1 MAAIGHVINAMYNV
15 RTDLLI
21 EKATGNDRISV
32 DSFQAM
38 VDRQKDLKDDEVVTA
53 IDEAFSEF
61 FKEKEMEMEKEEKQ
75 ELTLKFM
82 EEEIKKEPTLILD
95 KNAA

>member
-53 IDEAFSEF
+53 IDEAFGEF
-61 FKEKEMEMEKEEKQ
+61 FKEKEMEMEEKQ

>member
-21 EKATGNDRISV
+21 EKAIGNDRISV

-53 IDEAFSEF
+53 IDDAFGEF
-61 FKEKEMEMEKEEKQ
+61 FDKKNKEKPQEM
-75 ELTLKFM
+75 TLKFM
-82 EEEIKKEPTLILD
+82 EEEIKKEPTLILE

>member
-61 FKEKEMEMEKEEKQ
+61 FKEKEMEKEEKQ

>member
-21 EKATGNDRISV
+21 EKAIGNDRISV

-38 VDRQKDLKDDEVVTA
+38 VDRQKELKDDEVVTA
-53 IDEAFSEF
+53 IDEAFGEF
-61 FKEKEMEMEKEEKQ
+61 FDKKNKEQNKKI
-75 ELTLKFM
+75 M

>member
-1 MAAIGHVINAMYNV
+1 MATIGHVINAAYNV

-21 EKATGNDRISV
+21 QKEMGNDTISEEA
-32 DSFQAM
+32 FKAM
-38 VDRQKDLKDDEVVTA
+38 IDRQKDLKDEEVVTA
-53 IDEAFSEF
+53 IDEAFGEF
-61 FKEKEMEMEKEEKQ
+61 FDKKNKEKPQEM
-75 ELTLKFM
+75 TLKFM

>member
-53 IDEAFSEF
+53 IDEAFGEF
-61 FKEKEMEMEKEEKQ
+61 FKEKEMEKEEKQ
-75 ELTLKFM
+75 ELTLKFI

>member
-53 IDEAFSEF
+53 IDEAFGEF
-61 FKEKEMEMEKEEKQ
+61 FKEKEMEKEEKQ

>member
-38 VDRQKDLKDDEVVTA
+38 VDRQKDLNDDEVVTA
-53 IDEAFSEF
+53 IDEAFGEF
-61 FKEKEMEMEKEEKQ
+61 FKEKEMEKEEKQ